1 MANAV
6 IMPRQGQ
13 SVESCIIGKWH
24 KQEGDA
30 VKEGDILFTY
40 ETDKATF
47 DETAKQDGTLIA
59 VFFEEGDD
67 VPCLMNVCVIGEPG
81 EDVSEFDPRDA
92 QETEEETAVDSPAS
106 ATAVTETATAPS
118 QTEAAAV
125 AGAIPDAISPR
136 ARNLAEKAGADLRF
150 AQPTGPKGRVIERD
164 VQKLID
170 EGKLVTQA
178 AGFAHDAAVAGT
190 GIGGR
195 VSVADIS
202 GAVAVGADAP
212 AAAIPAAVVT
222 SGPESYVEK
231 HTNIRKVIAK
241 SMHASLSQMAQLT
254 LNSSFDAT
262 DIMALRKRLKAA
274 GEKGLTADM
283 GFALAE
289 KVPTLNDI
297 ILYAASRVLPKHP
310 GCNAHYD
317 DEKMTIYNRVH
328 MGVAVDTPRGLM
340 VPTVFN
346 SDLMSLSQLSTSVK
360 EVVAG
365 CQQGTI
371 SPDLLRGA
379 TFTVTNLGT
388 LGIESFTPVIN
399 PPQTCILGVC
409 GITTKVREVNGE
421 IKTYPSMGLSLTFDH
436 RAIDGAPAAR
446 FLKDLT
452 TVLEN
457 FSLLLMQ

>member
-1 MANAV
+1 MATAI

-24 KQEGDA
+24 KQEGDS
-30 VKEGDILFTY
+30 VSEGDLLFTY

-47 DETAKQDGTLIA
+47 DEAAKVSGTLIA

-67 VPCLMNVCVIGEPG
+67 IPVLTNVCVIGEPG
-81 EDVSEFDPRDA
+81 EDVSEFDPREA
-92 QETEEETAVDSPAS
+92 KEVQEEKP
-106 ATAVTETATAPS
+106 ATAEAVAAPAAAVQTAAV
-118 QTEAAAV
+118 EAAAAP
-125 AGAIPDAISPR
+125 AGDLPEAISPR
-136 ARNLAEKAGADLRF
+136 ARGLAERAGVDLRF

-170 EGKLVTQA
+170 EGRLVTQA
-178 AGFAHDAAVAGT
+178 AGAAHDTGIAGT

-195 VSVADIS
+195 VGVADLT
-202 GAVAVGADAP
+202 AAP
-212 AAAIPAAVVT
+212 AASTATASTTPALAIDA
-222 SGPESYVEK
+222 GPESYVEK
-231 HTNIRKVIAK
+231 HTNIRKVIAR
-241 SMHASLSQMAQLT
+241 SMQASLSQMAQLT

-274 GEKGLTADM
+274 GEKGLNSEL
-283 GFALAE
+283 GFTLAE

-317 DEKMTIYNRVH
+317 DEKLTIFNRVH

-346 SDLMSLSQLSTSVK
+346 SDLMSLSQLSSAVK
-360 EVVAG
+360 EAVTA
-365 CQQGTI
+365 CQSGTI
-371 SPDLLRGA
+371 SPDALQGG

-388 LGIESFTPVIN
+388 LDVESFTPVIN

-421 IKTYPSMGLSLTFDH
+421 LKTYPSMGLSLTFDH

-446 FLKDLT
+446 FLKDLK

>member
-1 MANAV
+1 MATAV

-24 KQEGDA
+24 KQEGDS
-30 VKEGDILFTY
+30 VQEGDLLFTY

-47 DETAKQDGTLIA
+47 DEAAKVSGTLIA

-67 VPCLMNVCVIGEPG
+67 IPVLMNVCVIGEPG
-81 EDVSEFDPRDA
+81 EDVSEFDPREA
-92 QETEEETAVDSPAS
+92 EEAKEDKPAVVEAAPAAATTAVSVAEVQAS
-106 ATAVTETATAPS
+106 A
-118 QTEAAAV
+118 AA
-125 AGAIPDAISPR
+125 GDMPEAISPR
-136 ARNLAEKAGADLRF
+136 ARGLAEKAGVDLRF

-170 EGKLVTQA
+170 EGRLVTQA
-178 AGFAHDAAVAGT
+178 AGSAHDTGITGT

-195 VSVADIS
+195 VGVSDITT
-202 GAVAVGADAP
+202 AP
-212 AAAIPAAVVT
+212 AATIAATGVSAVAAVDA
-222 SGPESYVEK
+222 GPESYVEK
-231 HTNIRKVIAK
+231 HTNIRKVIAR
-241 SMHASLSQMAQLT
+241 SMQASLSQMAQLT
-254 LNSSFDAT
+254 LNSSFDAS

-274 GEKGLTADM
+274 GEKGLNSEL
-283 GFALAE
+283 GFTLAE

-297 ILYAASRVLPKHP
+297 ILYAASHVLPKHP

-317 DEKMTIYNRVH
+317 DEKMTIFNRVH

-340 VPTVFN
+340 VPTIFN
-346 SDLMSLSQLSTSVK
+346 SDLMSLSQLSAAVK
-360 EVVAG
+360 ESVTA
-365 CQQGTI
+365 CQSGTI
-371 SPDLLRGA
+371 SPDNLQGG

>member
-1 MANAV
+1 MATAV

-30 VKEGDILFTY
+30 VQEGDLLFTY

-47 DETAKQDGTLIA
+47 DETAKVNGTLIA

-67 VPCLMNVCVIGEPG
+67 IPVLMNVCVIGEPG
-81 EDVSEFDPRDA
+81 EDVSAFDPREA
-92 QETEEETAVDSPAS
+92 EEVQEDKPATVESAAPTAAAAS
-106 ATAVTETATAPS
+106 VV
-118 QTEAAAV
+118 AAV
-125 AGAIPDAISPR
+125 AAQTTAAGNMPEAISPR
-136 ARNLAEKAGADLRF
+136 ARGLAEKAGVDLRF

-170 EGKLVTQA
+170 EGRLVTQA
-178 AGFAHDAAVAGT
+178 AGSAHDTSIAGT

-195 VSVADIS
+195 VGVADLT
-202 GAVAVGADAP
+202 AAP
-212 AAAIPAAVVT
+212 AAAVAAVPAAAMVGA
-222 SGPESYVEK
+222 GPESYVEK
-231 HTNIRKVIAK
+231 HTNIRKVIAR
-241 SMHASLSQMAQLT
+241 SMQASLSQMAQLT

-274 GEKGLTADM
+274 GEKGLNSEL

-317 DEKMTIYNRVH
+317 DEKMTIFNRVH

-346 SDLMSLSQLSTSVK
+346 SDLMSLSQLSSAVK
-360 EVVAG
+360 EAVTA
-365 CQQGTI
+365 CQSGTI
-371 SPDLLRGA
+371 SPDALQGG

-421 IKTYPSMGLSLTFDH
+421 LKTYPSMGLSLTFDH

-446 FLKDLT
+446 FLKDLK